1 MLVGIA
7 LLDINYHNYATLHHM
22 DQAYSFDLLELLA
35 IPIPLSQQI
44 LIFWLMFMGFAFKAP
59 VFPFHTWLPDALLEG
74 PIAMAVIL
82 AGIKLGT
89 FGFMRFSIP
98 LLPEASKSPTVVSVM
113 MGLGLAAIIFGAINA
128 LIQPDFRRLL
138 AYSSISHLGFIVV
151 GLFALNYQGLQGSL
165 LTMINLG
172 FSTAGLFFIAGFLQS
187 RQQTTH
193 LSAFGG
199 MAKHTPLLAAFFL
212 LIGLASIGLPGTNG
226 FVGEFLILLGT
237 FKANW
242 VYGTV
247 AVTGVIFG
255 AAYFLWYYE
264 RSMLGPIGKAVKDS
278 ISDLHPRELLIA
290 ASLSVMILW
299 IGLYPSPFLKMMNGS
314 VQALVDRLERGT
326 VASIESAQ
334 PVRVD

>member
-1 MLVGIA
+1 V
-7 LLDINYHNYATLHHM
+7 
-22 DQAYSFDLLELLA
+22 
-35 IPIPLSQQI
+35 
-44 LIFWLMFMGFAFKAP
+44 
-59 VFPFHTWLPDALLEG
+59 
-74 PIAMAVIL
+74 VI
-82 AGIKLGT
+82 
-89 FGFMRFSIP
+89 
-98 LLPEASKSPTVVSVM
+98 
-113 MGLGLAAIIFGAINA
+113 
-128 LIQPDFRRLL
+128 
-138 AYSSISHLGFIVV
+138 

-172 FSTAGLFFIAGFLQS
+172 FSTAGLFFIAGFLYS
-187 RQQTTH
+187 RQQSTQ
-193 LSAFGG
+193 LGSFGG
-199 MAKHTPLLAAFFL
+199 MAKQTPLLASYFL
-212 LIGLASIGLPGTNG
+212 FLGLASIGLPGTNG

-242 VYGTV
+242 LYGGI
-247 AVTGVIFG
+247 AVTGVIFS

>member
-1 MLVGIA
+1 
-7 LLDINYHNYATLHHM
+7 
-22 DQAYSFDLLELLA
+22 
-35 IPIPLSQQI
+35 
-44 LIFWLMFMGFAFKAP
+44 MGFAFKAP

-74 PIAMAVIL
+74 PIGMAVVL

-98 LLPEASKSPTVVSVM
+98 LLPEASKSMTVVAVM
-113 MGLGLAAIIFGAINA
+113 MGLGLAAIVYGAIMA

-138 AYSSISHLGFIVV
+138 AYSSISHLGFIVI

-187 RQQTTH
+187 RQQTTE
-193 LSAFGG
+193 LMAFGG

-226 FVGEFLILLGT
+226 FVGEFLVLLGT
-237 FKANW
+237 FKAHW
-242 VYGTV
+242 AYGAI

-264 RSMLGPIGKAVKDS
+264 RAILGPVGRAVRESIG
-278 ISDLHPRELLIA
+278 DLHLRETVIA
-290 ASLSVMILW
+290 LALSIMILW
-299 IGLYPSPFLKMMNGS
+299 IGLYPAPFLRMMNGS
-314 VQALVDRLERGT
+314 VQALVDRIDHGT
-326 VASIESAQ
+326 VAALAEPARETMDTKRADHEPVAARSA
-334 PVRVD
+334 VLGGDSL